1 MITHLQVKQYFLLGS
16 SGTIFAVGALYG
28 ISPDWFARVFLGVAD
43 LDHNLAHILR
53 GFMCLYFGFGLFWL
67 LAAFSDAYRN
77 AALLTTV
84 LFPAG
89 LVVGRIISLVL
100 DGLPSTLLLIF
111 LLFELVQ
118 APLAYW
124 VFRLS
129 DNRTT

>member
-1 MITHLQVKQYFLLGS
+1 MISHLQIKKSFLIGAS
-16 SGTIFAVGALYG
+16 TTIVLVGASYG
-28 ISPDWFARVFLGVAD
+28 VSPSWFARVFLGVPE

-53 GFMCLYFGFGLFWL
+53 GLMCLYIGFGLFWL

-77 AALLTTV
+77 AALLTTI

-89 LVVGRIISLVL
+89 LVVGRIISFFL
-100 DGLPSTLLLIF
+100 DGRPSTLLLIYM
-111 LLFELVQ
+111 LFEFIQ

-129 DNRTT
+129 DDRTT